1 MSQGNTA
8 AIVPMNTSPALH
20 IGLDISVLRIAQ
32 AGVLTYARSVLEQML
47 AQHTPHRWTLLD
59 VLPLNP
65 QRSPLQLD
73 LNSLDAAHVRVV
85 RCPGLQRR
93 YLSQHPRARSGRA
106 HQLARRLDQALDT
119 PWGKAATAALGLE
132 LRAALAGT
140 HIFHSSDQFLYAPPG
155 AAALLTIYDMTTL
168 VHPEWH
174 ARDNTTMHTAKDRFA
189 MERAHHIIAI
199 SEATKRDVME
209 HLHIPKQRISVVY
222 GAADERFRP
231 APPDE
236 VAPVLA
242 RYGLRGGEYILS
254 IGTLEPR
261 KNYVRLIEAY
271 AALHAAADTPPPPL
285 VIAGGHGWLYEE
297 ILAAPERLGLAEQ
310 IRFLGKV
317 PAADLPLLLAGAGIF
332 VYPSLYEGFGLPV
345 LEALACGVP
354 VVASH
359 TTSIPEVLGDA
370 GLYCDPRD
378 PASITRALADVLA
391 TPELAAWLRAAG
403 PKRATRFSWQRA
415 ARETLAVYEHLY
427 AS

>member
-1 MSQGNTA
+1 MSTHTA
-8 AIVPMNTSPALH
+8 LQ

-47 AQHTPHRWTLLD
+47 AQDTPHCWTLLD

-73 LNSLDAAHVRVV
+73 LNQWHSERVRVV
-85 RCPGLQRR
+85 RCLGMQRR
-93 YLSQHPRARSGRA
+93 YLSMHPAARTGWPHR
-106 HQLARRLDQALDT
+106 LASSLDQALDT
-119 PWGKAATAALGLE
+119 PWRVAATAATGLQ

-199 SEATKRDVME
+199 SEATRRDVME
-209 HLHIPKQRISVVY
+209 HLHIPAQRISVVY
-222 GAADERFRP
+222 GAADEHFRP
-231 APPDE
+231 YPPTAID
-236 VAPVLA
+236 PVLA
-242 RYGLRGGEYILS
+242 GYGLRRGEYILS

-261 KNYVRLIEAY
+261 KNYVRLMEAY

-297 ILAAPERLGLAEQ
+297 ILAAPERLGLTEQ

-317 PAADLPLLLAGAGIF
+317 PAADLPLLLAGAGLF

-354 VVASH
+354 VVASQ

-370 GLYCDPRD
+370 GLYCDPLD
-378 PASITRALADVLA
+378 PPSITRALADVLA
-391 TPELAAWLRAAG
+391 TPELAARLRQAGPARAA
-403 PKRATRFSWQRA
+403 RFSWQRA
-415 ARETLAVYEHLY
+415 ARETLAVYAQCLTSS
-427 AS
+427 AQPGP

>member
-1 MSQGNTA
+1 M
-8 AIVPMNTSPALH
+8 H

-47 AQHTPHRWTLLD
+47 ALETPHHWTLLD

-73 LNSLDAAHVRVV
+73 LNQFCREQVRVV
-85 RCPGLQRR
+85 RCTGLHRH
-93 YLSQHPRARSGRA
+93 YLSQHSRARSGRP
-106 HQLARRLDQALDT
+106 HQLARRLDHALDK
-119 PWGKAATAALGLE
+119 PWGLAATAATGLQ
-132 LRAALAGT
+132 LRAALGST

-174 ARDNTTMHTAKDRFA
+174 ATDNTTMHTAKDRFA
-189 MERAHHIIAI
+189 MERASHVIAI
-199 SEATKRDVME
+199 SEATRRDVIE
-209 HLHIPKQRISVVY
+209 HLHIPAQRISVVY
-222 GAADERFRP
+222 GAADDRFRP
-231 APPDE
+231 HPPDV

-242 RYGLRGGEYILS
+242 RYGLYGGDYILS

-261 KNYVRLIEAY
+261 KNYVRLMEAY
-271 AALHAAADTPPPPL
+271 AALHARTDVPPPPL

-297 ILAAPERLGLAEQ
+297 ILATPERLGLAEQ

-317 PAADLPLLLAGAGIF
+317 PAADLPLLLAGAGLF

-370 GLYCDPRD
+370 GLYCDPLD
-378 PASITRALADVLA
+378 PSSMTRALANLLNS
-391 TPELAAWLRAAG
+391 PELAARLRQAGPARAA
-403 PKRATRFSWQRA
+403 RFSWQRA

-427 AS
+427 VS

>member
-1 MSQGNTA
+1 MST
-8 AIVPMNTSPALH
+8 PTPLH

-47 AQHTPHRWTLLD
+47 AQDTPHLWTLLD

-73 LNSLDAAHVRVV
+73 LNQFREEQVRVA
-85 RCPGLQRR
+85 RCPGLPRR

-119 PWGKAATAALGLE
+119 PWGVAATAATGLQ

-155 AAALLTIYDMTTL
+155 TAALLTIYDMTTL

-231 APPDE
+231 YPPTAID
-236 VAPVLA
+236 PVLGG
-242 RYGLRGGEYILS
+242 YGLRRGEYILS

-297 ILAAPERLGLAEQ
+297 ILATPERLGLTEQ
-310 IRFLGKV
+310 VRFLGKV

-354 VVASH
+354 VVAAD

-370 GLYCDPRD
+370 GLYCDPLD

-403 PKRATRFSWQRA
+403 PKRAAQFSWQRA
-415 ARETLAVYEHLY
+415 ARETLAVYAQCSY
-427 AS
+427 QKSSPTDTR